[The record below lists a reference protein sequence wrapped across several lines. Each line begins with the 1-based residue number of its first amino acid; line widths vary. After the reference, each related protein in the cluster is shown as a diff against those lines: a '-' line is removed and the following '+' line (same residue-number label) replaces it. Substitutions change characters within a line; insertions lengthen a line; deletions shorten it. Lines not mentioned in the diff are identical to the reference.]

1 MVLNQPG
8 LQYNNEGSAMKK
20 LVIFAIGSYSLLMV
34 VSLVFAQASAG
45 KLTAQACSACHSTAR
60 ICEKLGNRKPEVW
73 LQTVERMKSNGAKL
87 SAADVTTVAEY
98 LATAKPGS
106 KPLCQ

>member
-1 MVLNQPG
+1 L
-8 LQYNNEGSAMKK
+8 KK

-34 VSLVFAQASAG
+34 VSLVYAQASAG
-45 KLTAQACSACHSTAR
+45 KLAAKVCSACHSTAR
-60 ICEKLGNRKPEVW
+60 ICEKLGERKPEVW

-87 SAADVTTVAEY
+87 STEDVTTVAEY